1 MSFFYEAYVLLV
13 ERDNKRSEL
22 YSILEGDKYSGR
34 IQSEKY
40 NWGMKAVLNVVV
52 RESDI

>member
-1 MSFFYEAYVLLV
+1 M
-13 ERDNKRSEL
+13 ERDSKQSEL

-34 IQSEKY
+34 IQSKKY
-40 NWGMKAVLNVVV
+40 NWGLKAVLNVVV